1 MTRIELRDYLQEIH
15 ENGKEIERLKHKIS
29 VLRDCSEHITPAYGT
44 EAVVH
49 TSAKQPMEEKIVEL
63 VDLETVLKE
72 MTVSHEERRQQAVRA
87 FSCLSS
93 PECERLMLS
102 RYIGG
107 KSWTAI
113 SKEMER
119 PIGTVRRWD
128 REALD
133 ELLRK
138 GYFSK

>member
-15 ENGKEIERLKHKIS
+15 TNGKEIERLKHKIS
-29 VLRDCSEHITPAYGT
+29 VLRDCAEHITPTYGT
-44 EAVVH
+44 ETVQH
-49 TSAKQPMEEKIVEL
+49 TATKQPMEEKIVEM
-63 VDLETVLKE
+63 VDLETVLEK
-72 MTVSHEERRQQAVRA
+72 MTATQEERRQQAVKA

-93 PECERLMLS
+93 PECENVMLS
-102 RYIGG
+102 RYING
-107 KSWTAI
+107 KSWTAV
-113 SKEMER
+113 SKETER
-119 PIGTVRRWD
+119 PVGTVRRWD